1 MCNCYHKTLLVLC
14 THNVFVSSV
23 FSEQQVAEFYS
34 SVSPKQTQQKKCQ
47 KIHKHSH
54 NAKSLHPVGHQEFRQ
69 LVAYL
74 SHIFSLPVST
84 CYGLVTELLRGSYGE
99 TGVMEFGKI
108 CDREAVNLLRS
119 CYGEV
124 VNLLRNCYGETGVM
138 DFGLNPARR
147 QTNQPSPRHN
157 LAEGMEG

>member
-1 MCNCYHKTLLVLC
+1 
-14 THNVFVSSV
+14 
-23 FSEQQVAEFYS
+23 
-34 SVSPKQTQQKKCQ
+34 
-47 KIHKHSH
+47 
-54 NAKSLHPVGHQEFRQ
+54 
-69 LVAYL
+69 
-74 SHIFSLPVST
+74 
-84 CYGLVTELLRGSYGE
+84 
-99 TGVMEFGKI
+99 MEFGKI